1 MATTTAKPRAKTA
14 RAGKAAR
21 AALAGPVTAVL
32 NTASGS
38 VGAGAAA
45 QMKAIFEAAGL
56 GHARIVEAG
65 PDDIEAAVADAVASA
80 GVIIV
85 LGGDGTIRTAAGS
98 CGRCRKLIIPLPGGT
113 MNMLPHALYGAH
125 PWARILADTLAAPTV
140 RTVSGGRI
148 GGQTFYCAAILGA
161 PSLWADARE
170 AVRHGHLIEAVKRS
184 AVALEHSGEPLNY
197 ALGDGPRGEAQA
209 VAVICPLVSSALSS
223 DTPALEAAALDP
235 GTAAGVFSLAYH
247 AVFDDW
253 RNDPSVRL
261 ARVRRIDLAAPGRI
275 PAILDGEKAHLGRR
289 GRVAFMP
296 RAFRA
301 LVPAGAAA

>member
-1 MATTTAKPRAKTA
+1 MIKTTSTTTRSARTA
-14 RAGKAAR
+14 RT
-21 AALAGPVTAVL
+21 ALAGPVTAVL

-38 VGAGAAA
+38 VEPGAAA
-45 QMKAIFEAAGL
+45 RMKAIFKDAGL
-56 GHARIVEAG
+56 DHARIVEAG
-65 PDDIEAAVADAVASA
+65 ADDIEAAVAEAVASA
-80 GVIIV
+80 GVIVV

-125 PWARILADTLAAPTV
+125 PWAQVLADTLAAPMV

-148 GGQTFYCAAILGA
+148 GDQTFYCAAILGA

-184 AVALEHSGEPLNY
+184 AVAIEHSGEPLQY
-197 ALGDGPRGEAQA
+197 RLGEGPEGQAQA

-223 DTPALEAAALDP
+223 DAPALEAAALDP
-235 GTAAGVFSLAYH
+235 EAATGLFSLAYH

-253 RNDPSVRL
+253 RNDPSVSL
-261 ARVRRIDLAAPGRI
+261 ARVRQVDLRAPGRI

-289 GRVAFMP
+289 GRVTFLP

-301 LVPAGAAA
+301 LVPAKARP